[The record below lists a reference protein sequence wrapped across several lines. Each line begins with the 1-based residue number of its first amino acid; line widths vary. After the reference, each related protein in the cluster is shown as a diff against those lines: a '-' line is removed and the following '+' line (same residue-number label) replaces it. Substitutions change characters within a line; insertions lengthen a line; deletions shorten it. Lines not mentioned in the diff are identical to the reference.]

1 MNTHPRTR
9 TSGFTVIELIVVIT
23 ILLVAGFLFY
33 YQKSSL
39 QTASQ
44 DERRKTA
51 INAIHY
57 SLEEVYYPK
66 NGYYPAELSEK
77 VLPAV
82 DPALLTDANG
92 TKIDAKFDASDLDEE
107 TKSALGVEDNTRL
120 SMYVYEPTNC
130 DNEGHC
136 KSYTLRVQLL
146 NEAEYVKKSKRK

>member
-1 MNTHPRTR
+1 MNTHSRTR
-9 TSGFTVIELIVVIT
+9 SSGFTVIELVVVIV
-23 ILLVAGFLFY
+23 ILLTAGFLFY

-57 SLEEVYYPK
+57 SLEEVFYKK

-82 DPALLTDANG
+82 DPALLTDSNG
-92 TKIDAKFDASDLDEE
+92 NKIDSKFDTTGLDDE
-107 TKSALGVEDNTRL
+107 TKAALGPNTRL

-130 DNEGHC
+130 DTEGHC
-136 KSYTLRVQLL
+136 KSYTLRTPLI
-146 NEAEYVKKSKRK
+146 NEKEYVKKSRHK